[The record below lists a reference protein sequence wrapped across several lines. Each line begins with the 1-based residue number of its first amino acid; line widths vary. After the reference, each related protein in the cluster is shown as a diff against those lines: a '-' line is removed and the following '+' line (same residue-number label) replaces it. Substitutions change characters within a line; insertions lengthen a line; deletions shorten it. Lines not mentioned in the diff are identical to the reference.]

1 MTVSSVQVCPE
12 FPVVQHSMPVT
23 SDCTADLS
31 RKCHGA
37 LSGLVQVKRT
47 PGLVSATID
56 LCSSFPRNT
65 AMDDVQ
71 QLGEMLRHY
80 AESEAHKK
88 QLFETQSAAW
98 ATRITA
104 LFGDIQQWLEP
115 VQAPNL
121 LEVSREAYVAFG
133 PSTPV
138 ETSTFKTEK
147 LSIVIAGKP
156 VEFVPDVMGSGGQIS
171 LAVMG
176 LTAARYGSISLV
188 GLANG
193 EWQWRKT
200 NGLKDPD
207 TFAFDANFLAQQLQS
222 LIPRDR
228 S

>member
-1 MTVSSVQVCPE
+1 
-12 FPVVQHSMPVT
+12 
-23 SDCTADLS
+23 
-31 RKCHGA
+31 
-37 LSGLVQVKRT
+37 
-47 PGLVSATID
+47 
-56 LCSSFPRNT
+56 
-65 AMDDVQ
+65 MDDVQ

-88 QLFETQSAAW
+88 QLFESQSAVW
-98 ATRITA
+98 ATRISE
-104 LFGDIQQWLEP
+104 LFDQIQQWLEP
-115 VQAPNL
+115 VKAPNL
-121 LEVSREAYVAFG
+121 LEVSREAYVASG
-133 PSTPV
+133 PSV
-138 ETSTFKTEK
+138 ALETSTFKTEK

-156 VEFVPDVMGSGGQIS
+156 VEFVPDVMGSAGQIS

-207 TFAFDANFLAQQLQS
+207 TFAFDADFLAQQLQS

-228 S
+228 G

>member
-1 MTVSSVQVCPE
+1 M
-12 FPVVQHSMPVT
+12 
-23 SDCTADLS
+23 
-31 RKCHGA
+31 
-37 LSGLVQVKRT
+37 
-47 PGLVSATID
+47 
-56 LCSSFPRNT
+56 N
-65 AMDDVQ
+65 DVQ

-88 QLFETQSAAW
+88 QLFTTQSAEW
-98 ATRITA
+98 ATRIGA
-104 LFGDIQQWLEP
+104 LFDQIEQWLEP
-115 VQAPNL
+115 VKAPNL
-121 LEVSREAYVAFG
+121 LEVSREAYVASG
-133 PSTPV
+133 PSVSV

-188 GLANG
+188 GLADG
-193 EWQWRKT
+193 AWQWRKT

-228 S
+228 T

>member
-1 MTVSSVQVCPE
+1 MSPSSLKNDAP
-12 FPVVQHSMPVT
+12 
-23 SDCTADLS
+23 LS
-31 RKCHGA
+31 RPACCMSGAGSALLGTVAPLSLKSSPWSAEIALQIQFYDLDPMEIVWHGRYVEYLENA
-37 LSGLVQVKRT
+37 R
-47 PGLVSATID
+47 
-56 LCSSFPRNT
+56 C
-65 AMDDVQ
+65 
-71 QLGEMLRHY
+71 
-80 AESEAHKK
+80 
-88 QLFETQSAAW
+88 
-98 ATRITA
+98 A
-104 LFGDIQQWLEP
+104 LFDQIEQWLEP
-115 VQAPNL
+115 VKAPNL

-156 VEFVPDVMGSGGQIS
+156 VEFVPDVMGSAGQIS

-207 TFAFDANFLAQQLQS
+207 TFVFDANFLAQQLQS

-228 S
+228 T

>member
-1 MTVSSVQVCPE
+1 
-12 FPVVQHSMPVT
+12 
-23 SDCTADLS
+23 
-31 RKCHGA
+31 
-37 LSGLVQVKRT
+37 
-47 PGLVSATID
+47 
-56 LCSSFPRNT
+56 
-65 AMDDVQ
+65 MDDVQ

-80 AESEAHKK
+80 ADSEAHKK
-88 QLFETQSAAW
+88 QLFETQSATW

-121 LEVSREAYVAFG
+121 LEVNRETYVASG
-133 PSTPV
+133 PNVPV

-188 GLANG
+188 GLPNG

-207 TFAFDANFLAQQLQS
+207 TFVFDANFLAQQLQG

-228 S
+228 V

>member
-1 MTVSSVQVCPE
+1 MN
-12 FPVVQHSMPVT
+12 
-23 SDCTADLS
+23 D
-31 RKCHGA
+31 
-37 LSGLVQVKRT
+37 
-47 PGLVSATID
+47 I
-56 LCSSFPRNT
+56 
-65 AMDDVQ
+65 Q

-88 QLFETQSAAW
+88 QLFTTQSASW
-98 ATRITA
+98 AARIGA
-104 LFGDIQQWLEP
+104 LFDQIEQWLEP
-115 VQAPNL
+115 VKAPNL
-121 LEVSREAYVAFG
+121 LEVSREAYVASG
-133 PSTPV
+133 PSVPV

-156 VEFVPDVMGSGGQIS
+156 VEFVPDVMGGGGQIS

-188 GLANG
+188 GLADG
-193 EWQWRKT
+193 AWQWRKT

-228 S
+228 T

>member
-1 MTVSSVQVCPE
+1 
-12 FPVVQHSMPVT
+12 
-23 SDCTADLS
+23 
-31 RKCHGA
+31 
-37 LSGLVQVKRT
+37 
-47 PGLVSATID
+47 
-56 LCSSFPRNT
+56 
-65 AMDDVQ
+65 MDDVQ

-88 QLFETQSAAW
+88 QLFETQSAVW

-121 LEVSREAYVAFG
+121 LEVNREAYVAFG

-156 VEFVPDVMGSGGQIS
+156 VEFVPDVMGAGGQIS

-176 LTAARYGSISLV
+176 FTAARYGSVSLV
-188 GLANG
+188 CMPSSNG
-193 EWQWRKT
+193 WQWRKT

-207 TFAFDANFLAQQLQS
+207 TFVFDADFLAQQLQS
-222 LIPRDR
+222 LIPRER
-228 S
+228 G

>member
-1 MTVSSVQVCPE
+1 M
-12 FPVVQHSMPVT
+12 
-23 SDCTADLS
+23 
-31 RKCHGA
+31 
-37 LSGLVQVKRT
+37 
-47 PGLVSATID
+47 
-56 LCSSFPRNT
+56 N
-65 AMDDVQ
+65 DVQ

-88 QLFETQSAAW
+88 QLFTTQSAEW
-98 ATRITA
+98 AARIGA
-104 LFGDIQQWLEP
+104 LFDQIEQWLEP
-115 VQAPNL
+115 GKAPNL
-121 LEVSREAYVAFG
+121 LEGSREAYVASG
-133 PSTPV
+133 PSVPV

-188 GLANG
+188 GLADG
-193 EWQWRKT
+193 AWQWRKT

-207 TFAFDANFLAQQLQS
+207 TFAFDADFLAQQLQS

-228 S
+228 T

>member
-1 MTVSSVQVCPE
+1 MN
-12 FPVVQHSMPVT
+12 
-23 SDCTADLS
+23 DL
-31 RKCHGA
+31 
-37 LSGLVQVKRT
+37 
-47 PGLVSATID
+47 
-56 LCSSFPRNT
+56 
-65 AMDDVQ
+65 Q

-88 QLFETQSAAW
+88 QLFTTQSAEW
-98 ATRITA
+98 AARIGA
-104 LFGDIQQWLEP
+104 LFDQIEQWLEP
-115 VQAPNL
+115 VKALNL
-121 LEVSREAYVAFG
+121 LEVSREAYVASG
-133 PSTPV
+133 PSVPV

-188 GLANG
+188 GLADG
-193 EWQWRKT
+193 AWQWRKT

-228 S
+228 T

>member
-1 MTVSSVQVCPE
+1 M
-12 FPVVQHSMPVT
+12 
-23 SDCTADLS
+23 
-31 RKCHGA
+31 
-37 LSGLVQVKRT
+37 
-47 PGLVSATID
+47 
-56 LCSSFPRNT
+56 N
-65 AMDDVQ
+65 DVQ

-88 QLFETQSAAW
+88 QLFTTQSAEWGA
-98 ATRITA
+98 RIGA
-104 LFGDIQQWLEP
+104 LFDQIEQWLEP
-115 VQAPNL
+115 VKAPNL
-121 LEVSREAYVAFG
+121 LEVSREAYVASG
-133 PSTPV
+133 PSVPV

-188 GLANG
+188 GLADG
-193 EWQWRKT
+193 AWQWRKT

-207 TFAFDANFLAQQLQS
+207 TFAFDADFLAQQLQS

-228 S
+228 T